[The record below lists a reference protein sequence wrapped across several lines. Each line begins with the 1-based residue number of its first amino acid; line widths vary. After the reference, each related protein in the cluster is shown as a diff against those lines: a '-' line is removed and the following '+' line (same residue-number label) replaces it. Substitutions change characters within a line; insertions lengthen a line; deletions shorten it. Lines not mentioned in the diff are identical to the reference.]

1 MNKWVWAQHLSSVV
15 ASFVVLGS
23 SCALAQSRGTQANFE
38 KPAVLQVKDVL
49 PEALIKG
56 PFHEVDSRVS
66 NDGYFNEFR
75 VRSKFGNFTVEGQQF
90 LELRIG
96 ELNAL
101 NELDQLSS
109 SKVIGDAVYEGG
121 KATVLAPVNV
131 VKKVANTVSDPDKMY
146 DTVKAVPE
154 GAEKVFSWAYRQAKG
169 AARGVSDLVT
179 GDSETS
185 SQDVSDGTT
194 STLQAGKSFGL
205 KFIGYTSRERE
216 LFRKLQVNPYS
227 SNQVLQDEVVR
238 VAGLGTAVG
247 FAFRFVP
254 GLGLLGQLSTFNR
267 WYGRAEQLS
276 LYEDP
281 DVIKEKNKAEL
292 RALEVPDEM
301 IEQFQSSK
309 VYNPWTRRFV
319 TASMTALGPTVAGR
333 ALFIKAALQAK
344 NEPSTLYFVSVAEYF
359 EKVQKETPLK
369 KIVSSLYIPAGV
381 TKKGVLIVPLSVD
394 YLYWT
399 KEVAGIFD
407 DFRDRVTK
415 EESFSSVEMRIRGRV
430 SRQARTALEALGAK
444 VFENSWK

>member
-1 MNKWVWAQHLSSVV
+1 ML
-15 ASFVVLGS
+15 
-23 SCALAQSRGTQANFE
+23 QAR
-38 KPAVLQVKDVL
+38 DVL
-49 PEALIKG
+49 PEALLKG
-56 PFHEVDSRVS
+56 PFHEVDPRVTS
-66 NDGYFNEFR
+66 DGYFNEFKLK
-75 VRSKFGNFTVEGQQF
+75 SKFGNFNVEGQQL

-121 KATVLAPVNV
+121 KATVLAPVNA

-146 DTVKAVPE
+146 ETVKGVPE

-169 AARGVSDLVT
+169 AAQGVSDLVT
-179 GDSETS
+179 GDSQTTT
-185 SQDVSDGTT
+185 QDVSDGAS
-194 STLQAGKSFGL
+194 STLQAGKNFGL
-205 KFIGYTSRERE
+205 RFIGYTGRERE

-227 SNQVLQDEVVR
+227 SNRVLQDEVVR

-254 GLGLLGQLSTFNR
+254 GLGLLGQLTTFNR

-292 RALEVPDEM
+292 RALDVPDDM
-301 IEQFQSSK
+301 LEQFQNSK
-309 VYNPWTRRFV
+309 SYNPWTRRFV
-319 TASMTALGPTVAGR
+319 TASMTALGSSVAGR

-344 NEPSTLYFVSVAEYF
+344 NEPSALYFVSVAEYL
-359 EKVQKETPLK
+359 EKVQKQTPLK

-381 TKKGVLIVPLSVD
+381 TKKGALVVPLSVD
-394 YLYWT
+394 YLFWT
-399 KEVAGIFD
+399 QEVAGIFD
-407 DFRDRVTK
+407 DFRNRVTK
-415 EESFSSVEMRIRGRV
+415 EESFSSVEIHVRGRV
-430 SRQARTALEALGAK
+430 SARAMAALQNLGAK
-444 VFENSWK
+444 VTENAWK

>member
-1 MNKWVWAQHLSSVV
+1 
-15 ASFVVLGS
+15 
-23 SCALAQSRGTQANFE
+23 
-38 KPAVLQVKDVL
+38 VLQAKDVL

-56 PFHEVDSRVS
+56 PFHEVDPRVT
-66 NDGYFNEFR
+66 NDGYFNEFK
-75 VRSKFGNFTVEGQQF
+75 VRSKFGNFNVEGQQL

-101 NELDQLSS
+101 NELDKLSS
-109 SKVIGDAVYEGG
+109 SKVIGDAMYEGG
-121 KATVLAPVNV
+121 KATVMAPVNA

-146 DTVKAVPE
+146 DTVKGVPE

-169 AARGVSDLVT
+169 AAQGVSDLVT
-179 GDSETS
+179 GDSQTDS
-185 SQDVSDGTT
+185 KDISDGAS
-194 STLQAGKSFGL
+194 STLRAGKNFGL
-205 KFIGYTSRERE
+205 RFIGYTGRERE
-216 LFRKLQVNPYS
+216 LFQKLQVNPYS
-227 SNQVLQDEVVR
+227 SNTILQDEVVR

-254 GLGLLGQLSTFNR
+254 GLGLLGQLTTFNR

-292 RALEVPDEM
+292 RALDVPDDM

-309 VYNPWTRRFV
+309 AYNPWTRRFV

-344 NEPSTLYFVSVAEYF
+344 NEPSTLYFVSVAEYL

-381 TKKGVLIVPLSVD
+381 TKKGVLVVPLAVD
-394 YLYWT
+394 YLFWT
-399 KEVAGIFD
+399 QEVAGIFD
-407 DFRDRVTK
+407 DFKNRVTK
-415 EESFSSVEMRIRGRV
+415 EESFSSVEIRVRGRV
-430 SRQARTALEALGAK
+430 SARARAALESLGAK
-444 VFENSWK
+444 VSENVWK

>member
-1 MNKWVWAQHLSSVV
+1 MVMNPYISVRAISTVLLASVV
-15 ASFVVLGS
+15 GGMPL
-23 SCALAQSRGTQANFE
+23 ALAQSKFE
-38 KPAVLQVKDVL
+38 KPPVLQAKDVL

-56 PFHEVDSRVS
+56 PFHEVDSRVTS
-66 NDGYFNEFR
+66 DGYFNEFKLK
-75 VRSKFGNFTVEGQQF
+75 SKFGNFNVEGQQL

-101 NELDQLSS
+101 NELDRLSS
-109 SKVIGDAVYEGG
+109 TKVIGDAMYEGG

-146 DTVKAVPE
+146 DTVKGVPE

-169 AARGVSDLVT
+169 AAQGVSDIVT
-179 GDSETS
+179 GDSKTTT
-185 SQDVSDGTT
+185 QDVSDGTS

-205 KFIGYTSRERE
+205 KFIGYTGRERE

-227 SNQVLQDEVVR
+227 SNKMLQDEVVR

-292 RALEVPDEM
+292 RALDVPDEM
-301 IEQFQSSK
+301 IEQFQGSK

-319 TASMTALGPTVAGR
+319 TASMTALGPSVEGR
-333 ALFIKAALQAK
+333 SLFIKAALQAK
-344 NEPSTLYFVSVAEYF
+344 NEPSTLYFVSVADYLERI
-359 EKVQKETPLK
+359 QKETPLK
-369 KIVSSLYIPAGV
+369 KIVSSLFIPAGV
-381 TKKGVLIVPLSVD
+381 SKKGVLIVPLSVD
-394 YLYWT
+394 YLFWT
-399 KEVAGIFD
+399 QEVAGIFD
-407 DFRDRVTK
+407 DFRTRVTK
-415 EESFSSVEMRIRGRV
+415 EESFSSVEVHVRGRV
-430 SRQARTALEALGAK
+430 SAQARAALQGLGAK
-444 VFENSWK
+444 VTENAWK